1 MTTKPKKK
9 MGAPS
14 KKDSIPEHQLA
25 VLYRF
30 GATDKQV
37 AEFFGVDEST
47 INNWKLKF
55 PDFFQSLNDWK
66 SQPDEKVERSL
77 YERACGYSHPESKA
91 QWVTD
96 QDGGRWEYAEMVR
109 HYPPDP
115 TSMIF
120 WLKNRQPTKWRD
132 KTDVEHMGNI
142 IIQAPEIKKRG

>member
-1 MTTKPKKK
+1 

-25 VLYRF
+25 ILYRF

-37 AEFFGVDEST
+37 AEFFGVTETT
-47 INNWKLKF
+47 INNWKVAH
-55 PDFFQSLNDWK
+55 PDFFKSLNEWK
-66 SQPDEKVERSL
+66 SQADEKVERSL
-77 YERACGYSHPESKA
+77 YERACGYMHLETKA